1 MKNIKFYK
9 KNVNFNI
16 FFYLYDILNVMDKE
30 VYYMED
36 LLMKVNSLEDS
47 RQQWKVKHNLVDILI
62 IVMLS
67 ILTGH
72 NDFEEMIIFAE
83 ARVKILRK
91 YIKLENGIPH
101 KDTLKRVIAIIDPN
115 QLNLVFY
122 SWLANIINKKNHVF
136 LDEINKIIAFD
147 GKTICGSD
155 DIYNRALHILTAFDT
170 ENELVLGQLPVDEK
184 TNEITVMPELIK
196 LLDLEDCVVTADAL
210 NCQYEIANAIVE
222 KKGNYVLALK
232 GNKGD
237 LYEDVKDYFD
247 DKAVEQIIA
256 KNELYRK
263 TIEKAH
269 SQIEIREYFLI
280 LDIDYIKK
288 NKGNNYNKL
297 TSIGMVRKTIENL
310 NSGKIT
316 TEFRY
321 YINSIYDIDL
331 FAKVVRREW
340 GIENNLHWHLDYT
353 LKEDNSTIIDKKV
366 AYNLNIIRKSVLS
379 ILKIIDIGKK
389 YSLKNKIH
397 YINDNF
403 DNFFP
408 TIIEQLSNQV

>member
-1 MKNIKFYK
+1 
-9 KNVNFNI
+9 
-16 FFYLYDILNVMDKE
+16 
-30 VYYMED
+30 
-36 LLMKVNSLEDS
+36 MKVNSLEDS

-72 NDFEEMIIFAE
+72 NDFEEMVIFAE
-83 ARVKILRK
+83 SRIEILKK

-101 KDTLKRVIAIIDPN
+101 KDTLKRVISIIDPN

-122 SWLANIINKKNHVF
+122 SWLASIINKKNHIF

-196 LLDLEDCVVTADAL
+196 LLDLENCVVTADAM
-210 NCQYEIANAIVE
+210 NCQYEIANAIIE

-237 LYEDVKDYFD
+237 FYEDVKDYFD
-247 DKAVEQIIA
+247 EKTIEQIIA

-263 TIEKAH
+263 IIEKAH

-288 NKGNNYNKL
+288 NKGNKYQKL
-297 TSIGMVRKTIENL
+297 TSIGMIRKTINNL
-310 NSGKIT
+310 NTGKIT
-316 TEFRY
+316 IEIRY

-331 FAKVVRREW
+331 FAKTVRKEW
-340 GIENNLHWHLDYT
+340 CIENNLHWHLDYT
-353 LKEDNSTIIDKKV
+353 LKEDYSTIIDKKV
-366 AYNLNIIRKSVLS
+366 AFNLNIIRKSILS
-379 ILKIIDIGKK
+379 ILKVIDVGKK

-403 DNFFP
+403 ESFFP
-408 TIIEQLSNQV
+408 RIIEQLSSQVSN

>member
-1 MKNIKFYK
+1 MA
-9 KNVNFNI
+9 
-16 FFYLYDILNVMDKE
+16 
-30 VYYMED
+30 D
-36 LLMKVNSLEDS
+36 LLMKVNSLQDS

-72 NDFEEMIIFAE
+72 NDFEEMVIFAE
-83 ARVKILRK
+83 ARVEILRK

-101 KDTLKRVIAIIDPN
+101 KDTLKRVVAIIDPN

-136 LDEINKIIAFD
+136 LDEINKIVAFD
-147 GKTICGSD
+147 GKTVCGSD
-155 DIYNRALHILTAFDT
+155 NIYNQALHILTAFDT
-170 ENELVLGQLPVDEK
+170 ENELVLGQLPVDVK
-184 TNEITVMPELIK
+184 TNEITVMPELVK
-196 LLDLEDCVVTADAL
+196 LLDLEDCVVTADAM
-210 NCQYEIANAIVE
+210 NCQYEIANAIIE

-247 DKAVEQIIA
+247 KKTIEQIIA
-256 KNELYRK
+256 KNELYIK

-269 SQIEIREYFLI
+269 SQIETREYFLI

-288 NKGNNYNKL
+288 NKGNKYKKL
-297 TSIGMVRKTIENL
+297 TSIGLVRKTIENL
-310 NSGKIT
+310 NTNKIT
-316 TEFRY
+316 TEIRY

-331 FAKVVRREW
+331 FAKTVRKEW
-340 GIENNLHWHLDYT
+340 CIENNLHWHLDYT
-353 LKEDNSTIIDKKV
+353 LKEDHSTIIDKKV
-366 AYNLNIIRKSVLS
+366 AFNLNIIRKSILS
-379 ILKIIDIGKK
+379 ILKVIDVGKK

-403 DNFFP
+403 ESFFP
-408 TIIEQLSNQV
+408 KIIEQLSSQASSEI

>member
-1 MKNIKFYK
+1 
-9 KNVNFNI
+9 
-16 FFYLYDILNVMDKE
+16 
-30 VYYMED
+30 
-36 LLMKVNSLEDS
+36 MKVNSLEDS

-72 NDFEEMIIFAE
+72 NDFEEMVIFAE
-83 ARVKILRK
+83 ARVEILRK

-101 KDTLKRVIAIIDPN
+101 KDTLKRVIAIIEPN

-136 LDEINKIIAFD
+136 LDEINKIVAFD
-147 GKTICGSD
+147 GKTVCGSD
-155 DIYNRALHILTAFDT
+155 NIYNQALHILTAFDT
-170 ENELVLGQLPVDEK
+170 ENELVLGQLPVDVK
-184 TNEITVMPELIK
+184 TNEITVMPELVK
-196 LLDLEDCVVTADAL
+196 LLDLEDCVVTADAM
-210 NCQYEIANAIVE
+210 NCQYEIANAIIE

-247 DKAVEQIIA
+247 EKTIEQIIA
-256 KNELYRK
+256 KNELYIK

-269 SQIEIREYFLI
+269 SQIETREYFLI

-288 NKGNNYNKL
+288 NKGNKYKKL

-310 NSGKIT
+310 NTNKIT
-316 TEFRY
+316 TEIRY

-331 FAKVVRREW
+331 FAKTVRKEW
-340 GIENNLHWHLDYT
+340 CIENNLHWHLDYT
-353 LKEDNSTIIDKKV
+353 LKEDYSTIIDKKV
-366 AYNLNIIRKSVLS
+366 AFNLNIIRKSILS
-379 ILKIIDIGKK
+379 ILKVIDVGKK

-403 DNFFP
+403 ESFFP
-408 TIIEQLSNQV
+408 KIIEQLSSQASSEN

>member
-1 MKNIKFYK
+1 
-9 KNVNFNI
+9 
-16 FFYLYDILNVMDKE
+16 
-30 VYYMED
+30 
-36 LLMKVNSLEDS
+36 MKVNSLEDS

-72 NDFEEMIIFAE
+72 NDFEEMVIFAE
-83 ARVKILRK
+83 ARVEILRK

-101 KDTLKRVIAIIDPN
+101 KDTLKRVIAIIEPN

-136 LDEINKIIAFD
+136 LDEINKIVAFD
-147 GKTICGSD
+147 GKTVCGSD
-155 DIYNRALHILTAFDT
+155 NIYNQALHILTAFDT
-170 ENELVLGQLPVDEK
+170 ENELVLGQLPVDVK
-184 TNEITVMPELIK
+184 TNEITVMPELVK
-196 LLDLEDCVVTADAL
+196 LLDLEDCVVTADAM
-210 NCQYEIANAIVE
+210 NCQYEIANAIIE

-247 DKAVEQIIA
+247 EKTIEQIIA
-256 KNELYRK
+256 KNELYIK

-269 SQIEIREYFLI
+269 SQIETREYFLI

-288 NKGNNYNKL
+288 NKGNKYKKL
-297 TSIGMVRKTIENL
+297 TSIGLVRKTIENL
-310 NSGKIT
+310 NTNKIT
-316 TEFRY
+316 TEIRY

-331 FAKVVRREW
+331 FAKTVRKEW
-340 GIENNLHWHLDYT
+340 CIENNLHWHLDYT
-353 LKEDNSTIIDKKV
+353 LKEDHSTIIDKKV
-366 AYNLNIIRKSVLS
+366 AFNLNIIRKSILS
-379 ILKIIDIGKK
+379 ILKVIDVGKK

-403 DNFFP
+403 ESFFP
-408 TIIEQLSNQV
+408 KIIEQLSSQASSEN

>member
-1 MKNIKFYK
+1 
-9 KNVNFNI
+9 
-16 FFYLYDILNVMDKE
+16 
-30 VYYMED
+30 
-36 LLMKVNSLEDS
+36 MKVNSLEDS

-72 NDFEEMIIFAE
+72 NDFEEMVIFAE
-83 ARVKILRK
+83 ARVEILRK

-122 SWLANIINKKNHVF
+122 SWLASVINKKNHVF

-155 DIYNRALHILTAFDT
+155 NIYNRALHILTAFDT

-184 TNEITVMPELIK
+184 TNEITVMPELVK
-196 LLDLEDCVVTADAL
+196 LLDLENCVVTADAM
-210 NCQYEIANAIVE
+210 NCQYEIANSIIE
-222 KKGNYVLALK
+222 KNGNYVLALK

-237 LYEDVKDYFD
+237 LYEDIKDYFD
-247 DKAVEQIIA
+247 EKTIEQIIA

-269 SQIEIREYFLI
+269 SQIETREYFLI

-288 NKGNNYNKL
+288 NKGNKYKKL
-297 TSIGMVRKTIENL
+297 TSIGLVRKTIENL
-310 NSGKIT
+310 NTNKIT
-316 TEFRY
+316 TEIRY

-331 FAKVVRREW
+331 FAKTVRKEW
-340 GIENNLHWHLDYT
+340 CIENNLHWHLDYT
-353 LKEDNSTIIDKKV
+353 LKEDYSMIIDKKV
-366 AYNLNIIRKSVLS
+366 AFNLNIIRKSILS
-379 ILKIIDIGKK
+379 ILKIIDVGKK

-403 DNFFP
+403 ESFFP
-408 TIIEQLSNQV
+408 KIIEQLSSQASSEF

>member
-1 MKNIKFYK
+1 MA
-9 KNVNFNI
+9 
-16 FFYLYDILNVMDKE
+16 
-30 VYYMED
+30 D
-36 LLMKVNSLEDS
+36 LLMKVNSLQDS

-72 NDFEEMIIFAE
+72 NDFEEMVIFAE
-83 ARVKILRK
+83 ARVEILRK

-101 KDTLKRVIAIIDPN
+101 KDTLKRVVAIIDPN

-136 LDEINKIIAFD
+136 LDEINKIVAFD
-147 GKTICGSD
+147 GKTVCGSD
-155 DIYNRALHILTAFDT
+155 NIYNQALHILTAFDT
-170 ENELVLGQLPVDEK
+170 ENELVLGQLPVDVK
-184 TNEITVMPELIK
+184 TNEITVMPELVK
-196 LLDLEDCVVTADAL
+196 LLDLEDCVVTADAM
-210 NCQYEIANAIVE
+210 NCQYEIANAIIE

-247 DKAVEQIIA
+247 KKTIEQIIA
-256 KNELYRK
+256 KNELYIK

-269 SQIEIREYFLI
+269 SQIETREYFLI

-288 NKGNNYNKL
+288 NKGNKYKKL
-297 TSIGMVRKTIENL
+297 TSIGLVRKIIENL
-310 NSGKIT
+310 NTNKIT
-316 TEFRY
+316 TEIRY

-331 FAKVVRREW
+331 FAKTVRKEW
-340 GIENNLHWHLDYT
+340 CIENNLHWHLDYT
-353 LKEDNSTIIDKKV
+353 LKEDHSTIIDKKV
-366 AYNLNIIRKSVLS
+366 AFNLNIIRKSILS
-379 ILKIIDIGKK
+379 ILKVIDVGKK

-403 DNFFP
+403 ESFFP
-408 TIIEQLSNQV
+408 KIIEQLSSQASSEI

>member
-1 MKNIKFYK
+1 MA
-9 KNVNFNI
+9 
-16 FFYLYDILNVMDKE
+16 
-30 VYYMED
+30 D
-36 LLMKVNSLEDS
+36 LLMKVNSLQDS

-72 NDFEEMIIFAE
+72 NDFEEMVIFAE
-83 ARVKILRK
+83 ARVEILRK

-101 KDTLKRVIAIIDPN
+101 KDTLKRVVAIIDPN

-136 LDEINKIIAFD
+136 LDEINKIVAFD
-147 GKTICGSD
+147 GKTVCGSD
-155 DIYNRALHILTAFDT
+155 NIYNQALHILTAFDT
-170 ENELVLGQLPVDEK
+170 ENELVLGQLPVDVK
-184 TNEITVMPELIK
+184 TNEITVMPELVK
-196 LLDLEDCVVTADAL
+196 LLDLEDCVVTADAM
-210 NCQYEIANAIVE
+210 NCQYEIANAIIE

-247 DKAVEQIIA
+247 KKTIEQIIA
-256 KNELYRK
+256 KNELYIK

-269 SQIEIREYFLI
+269 SQIETREYFLI
-280 LDIDYIKK
+280 LDIDYVKK
-288 NKGNNYNKL
+288 NKGNKYKKL
-297 TSIGMVRKTIENL
+297 TSIGLVRKTIENL
-310 NSGKIT
+310 NTNKIT
-316 TEFRY
+316 TEIRY

-331 FAKVVRREW
+331 FAKTVRKEW
-340 GIENNLHWHLDYT
+340 CIENNLHWHLDYT
-353 LKEDNSTIIDKKV
+353 LKEDHSTIIDKKV
-366 AYNLNIIRKSVLS
+366 AFNLNIIRKSILS
-379 ILKIIDIGKK
+379 ILKVIDVGKK

-403 DNFFP
+403 ESFFP
-408 TIIEQLSNQV
+408 KIIEQLSSQASSEI